1 MNLFDVAK
9 AATSILQL
17 GSIAAN
23 AAGVI
28 VDSLS
33 SKEEVTDANKAER
46 LADKKIA
53 ADNKSKGGLSDTKK
67 RIGANDYRKGGY
79 VLSTVDNRKMKNG

>member
-1 MNLFDVAK
+1 MNLFDAAK
-9 AATSILQL
+9 TATSIFQL

-33 SKEEVTDANKAER
+33 SKEEVTDANKAKR

>member
-1 MNLFDVAK
+1 MNLFDAAK

-33 SKEEVTDANKAER
+33 SKEEVTDANKAKR

-67 RIGANDYRKGGY
+67 RIGANDYREGGY
-79 VLSTVDNRKMKNG
+79 VLSTVDNRKMKND

>member
-1 MNLFDVAK
+1 MNLFDAAK

-33 SKEEVTDANKAER
+33 SKEEVTDANKAKR

-79 VLSTVDNRKMKNG
+79 VLSTVDNRKMKND

>member
-1 MNLFDVAK
+1 MNLFDAAK

-28 VDSLS
+28 VDSLTIS
-33 SKEEVTDANKAER
+33 
-46 LADKKIA
+46 
-53 ADNKSKGGLSDTKK
+53 
-67 RIGANDYRKGGY
+67 
-79 VLSTVDNRKMKNG
+79 

>member
-1 MNLFDVAK
+1 MNLFDAAK

-33 SKEEVTDANKAER
+33 SKEEVTDANKAKR